1 MLFFESKEVVGQIIM
16 QAIVK
21 AFMSCDVRSE
31 TTFIP

>member
-1 MLFFESKEVVGQIIM
+1 MLFFESKEVVGQINM